1 MAKVLIIDESP
12 EWWMP
17 FKSELGKAHSF
28 SMLPPQKDI
37 TDHLEKQDYESILL
51 NFQTSQEDGF
61 RLLKQIKQVSPHT
74 PVIAVSQDEKADL
87 IVQAIKEGVFDFL
100 IKPFLK
106 EKLLLS
112 INRGLEN
119 RHLKNEIDYLR
130 RGQDVI
136 YDFDKIIAKSN
147 VMKQLMLTLKK
158 YAQTDATVLITGE
171 TGTGKSFLSGSV
183 HYNSNR
189 RAQPFIKIT
198 CSNLPENLLESE
210 LFGHEK
216 GAFTGADKTRIG
228 RLEQAK
234 GGTVFLD
241 EIGEMTASLQAKLLR
256 VLEEKAF
263 ERVGGNKT
271 IYSDMRIMA
280 ATNRNLEARVAE
292 GTFREDLYYRLN
304 VLRLHLPPLRER
316 AECIEPM
323 SNFLLDKIC
332 RNLKKK
338 IIGFTPEVTEIFRHY
353 HWPGNIRQMANTIE
367 RAIIMEDHS
376 LIRLQNI
383 ILPDM
388 ESRCEKGE
396 KSERFEFQERT
407 DQTLVNIEKESILE
421 ALDKSLW
428 IQKDAAVRLGI
439 TPRTLN
445 YKIKKLGITHP
456 AWRKHK

>member
-12 EWWMP
+12 DWWKP
-17 FKSELGKAHSF
+17 FENDLGKSHSF
-28 SMLPPQKDI
+28 SMLLPQKDI
-37 TDHLEKQDYESILL
+37 TSHLERQDYESILL
-51 NFQTSQEDGF
+51 NFQPSMEDGF
-61 RLLKQIKQVSPHT
+61 RLLKQIKKISPHT

-87 IVQAIKEGVFDFL
+87 IVQTIKAGVFDFL
-100 IKPFLK
+100 VKPFLK

-112 INRGLEN
+112 IDRGLEN

-130 RGQDVI
+130 REQDVI
-136 YDFDKIIAKSN
+136 YDFDRIIARSE
-147 VMKQLMLTLKK
+147 VMKKTMVTLKK
-158 YAQTDATVLITGE
+158 YSRTDSTILITGE

-189 RAQPFIKIT
+189 RSRPFIKIT
-198 CSNLPENLLESE
+198 CANLPENLLESE

-216 GAFTGADKTRIG
+216 GAFTGADKVRVG

-241 EIGEMTASLQAKLLR
+241 EIGEMSASLQAKLLR

-271 IYSDMRIMA
+271 IYSDMRIIA
-280 ATNRNLEARVAE
+280 ATNRNLEERVSE

-316 AECIEPM
+316 IDCIEPL
-323 SNFLLDKIC
+323 SVFLLEKTC

-338 IIGFTPEVTEIFRHY
+338 IKGFSEEVTDIFKNY
-353 HWPGNIRQMANTIE
+353 PWPGNIRQMANTIE
-367 RAIIMEDHS
+367 RAVIMEDSS
-376 LIRLQNI
+376 LIQRKHL
-383 ILPDM
+383 ILP
-388 ESRCEKGE
+388 ETNNPICKKEKANDNTG
-396 KSERFEFQERT
+396 S
-407 DQTLVNIEKESILE
+407 DQTLVDLQKEIILE
-421 ALDKSLW
+421 ALEKSLW
-428 IQKDAAVRLGI
+428 IQKDAAKRLGI

>member
-12 EWWMP
+12 DWWKP
-17 FKSELGKAHSF
+17 FESELKKSHSF
-28 SMLPPQKDI
+28 SMLLPKKDI
-37 TDHLEKQDYESILL
+37 TFHLEKQDYESILL
-51 NFQTSQEDGF
+51 NFQPSKENGF
-61 RLLKQIKQVSPHT
+61 RLLKQIKKISPHT

-100 IKPFLK
+100 VKPFLK

-119 RHLKNEIDYLR
+119 CLLKNEIDYLR
-130 RGQDVI
+130 REQDVI
-136 YDFDKIIAKSN
+136 YDFDRIIARSK
-147 VMKQLMLTLKK
+147 VMKQMLATLKK
-158 YAQTDATVLITGE
+158 YSQTDSTILITGE

-183 HYNSNR
+183 HYNSKR
-189 RAQPFIKIT
+189 RARPFIKIN
-198 CSNLPENLLESE
+198 CANLPENLLESE

-216 GAFTGADKTRIG
+216 GSFTGADKTRVG

-241 EIGEMTASLQAKLLR
+241 EIGELSASLQAKLLR

-271 IYSDMRIMA
+271 ICSDMRIIA
-280 ATNRNLEARVAE
+280 ATNRKIENRMAE

-316 AECIEPM
+316 IDCIEPL
-323 SNFLLDKIC
+323 SIFLLEKIC

-338 IIGFTPEVTEIFRHY
+338 INGFSPEVINIFRKY

-367 RAIIMEDHS
+367 RAVIMEENS
-376 LIRLQNI
+376 LIQTKHLIMPDNNAQNLI
-383 ILPDM
+383 NIADVDNP
-388 ESRCEKGE
+388 
-396 KSERFEFQERT
+396 KSN
-407 DQTLVNIEKESILE
+407 QTLLNIQKESILK
-421 ALDKSLW
+421 ALEKSLW
-428 IQKDAAVRLGI
+428 IQKDAAAILGI

-456 AWRKHK
+456 GWRKHN